1 MSRRFVAVLSPC
13 RRKVGIVAS
22 TYRDFLKKCRA
33 KFTLKKEKALI
44 VTLDDGTEIDEEYF
58 EFLDSDTELHVSSME
73 EYKIP
78 DFINQLA
85 VFLHDCLK
93 QQPKIHDKVLELLQE
108 ALSSTKARA
117 LLELLAEFSDLS
129 SVSSRESDTEW
140 FKGLNTKF
148 KTKESVMRNSAET
161 RVRGYLDNT
170 KRELLSDNPPEDSP
184 CRQVIAFFKQQ
195 LSNCRYNAK
204 YFDRTAE
211 PHERLCDAQGLF
223 KCEGPYDEE
232 NCPGIHFINPYTSRE
247 ARIIFSTW
255 NLDHV
260 IEKSRT
266 VLPTLKAA
274 LSGSRSSEVNL
285 SYFHNLLFCHK
296 TGTNKN
302 SSGNLKLVHIAC
314 HVKKPHQLECE
325 PRQIYMCKKTSH
337 SSDAVDGLQLLE
349 QHSLHPMITRYK
361 WKRQHCYV
369 DQLTSE
375 RPHVTKRQ
383 KV

>member
-140 FKGLNTKF
+140 FK
-148 KTKESVMRNSAET
+148 
-161 RVRGYLDNT
+161 
-170 KRELLSDNPPEDSP
+170 
-184 CRQVIAFFKQQ
+184 
-195 LSNCRYNAK
+195 
-204 YFDRTAE
+204 
-211 PHERLCDAQGLF
+211 
-223 KCEGPYDEE
+223 
-232 NCPGIHFINPYTSRE
+232 
-247 ARIIFSTW
+247 
-255 NLDHV
+255 
-260 IEKSRT
+260 
-266 VLPTLKAA
+266 
-274 LSGSRSSEVNL
+274 
-285 SYFHNLLFCHK
+285 
-296 TGTNKN
+296 
-302 SSGNLKLVHIAC
+302 
-314 HVKKPHQLECE
+314 
-325 PRQIYMCKKTSH
+325 
-337 SSDAVDGLQLLE
+337 
-349 QHSLHPMITRYK
+349 
-361 WKRQHCYV
+361 
-369 DQLTSE
+369 
-375 RPHVTKRQ
+375 
-383 KV
+383 